1 MDPLDEPPSP
11 DSRSVYAWSLP
22 VLLAAALSGTFD
34 VGAAALEVTLI
45 VIGLILSG
53 IYSGSEVA
61 FFSLARTPN
70 LLEPD
75 QTKGGVD
82 GKTLKMLG
90 EPRRLLATILISN
103 TLANVVVSVLAAS
116 LTGRFVALF
125 GVPEVVLFTV
135 EVIVVSFMIL
145 ILSEVAPKVVAI
157 HNPLKTS
164 RRLSGFIYA
173 HYVMLN
179 PLTFLVSRSTRTLEE
194 WLPRPTTRMTTDD
207 LLAMAEASEREGSLK
222 EDERE
227 IIENVIEFATITVR
241 EIMTSRVNIV
251 AVSVDQT
258 LHDVLELIRA
268 KGLSRLPLYE
278 NDLDNILG
286 VIYSKDVLPFLQTD
300 EEGVS
305 VNWKTIARKPL
316 FIPSSKKLDALLQEF
331 QSEKTHMAIVVDEY
345 GGTEGVV
352 TMDDL
357 LEEIVG
363 DMVDESGEHEEK
375 LFTEIKGGG
384 WLCDARIDLDEVG
397 DLLELEL
404 THDDDEFE
412 TLGGLMYHL
421 TERIPGVGEKA
432 SYKGME
438 VTVHSVRNGRIHKLR
453 VRRLSQAGT
462 GRQTA

>member
-1 MDPLDEPPSP
+1 MPI
-11 DSRSVYAWSLP
+11 LP
-22 VLLAAALSGTFD
+22 AAAVAASSID
-34 VGAAALEVTLI
+34 VGAALLELAII
-45 VIGLILSG
+45 VLCLVLSG
-53 IYSGSEVA
+53 VYSGSEVA

-75 QTKGGVD
+75 QAKGGVD
-82 GKTLKMLG
+82 AKTLKMLAD
-90 EPRRLLATILISN
+90 PRRLLATILISN

-116 LTGRFVALF
+116 LTGRFIALL
-125 GVPEVVLFTV
+125 GVPEVVLFTI
-135 EVIVVSFMIL
+135 EVIVVSFLIL

-164 RRLSGFIYA
+164 RRLSGFIHA
-173 HYVMLN
+173 HYVVLL
-179 PLTFLVSRSTRTLEE
+179 PLTHLISKGTRALEE
-194 WLPRPTTRMTTDD
+194 RVPRPTSRMTTDD

-251 AVSVDQT
+251 AVSVDQSLT
-258 LHDVLELIRA
+258 DVLELIRT
-268 KGLSRLPLYE
+268 KGLSRMPLYE

-300 EEGVS
+300 DEGVS

-352 TMDDL
+352 TMDDI

-375 LFTEIKGGG
+375 LYSEIKGGG
-384 WLCDARIDLDEVG
+384 FLCDARIDLDEVEE
-397 DLLELEL
+397 LLELEL
-404 THDDDEFE
+404 TGDDDEFE
-412 TLGGLMYHL
+412 TLGGLVYHL
-421 TERIPGVGEKA
+421 TERIPGVGEKV

-438 VTVHSVRNGRIHKLR
+438 VTVHSIRNGRIHKLR
-453 VRRLSQAGT
+453 TRRLSQVAT
-462 GRQTA
+462 GRQSA